1 VMKIKIA
8 EGELDL
14 NSAVNC
20 GRKWKQFWRK
30 NMCRI

>member
-1 VMKIKIA
+1 MTKNSTIGSTTVMKIKIA

-20 GRKWKQFWRK
+20 GRK
-30 NMCRI
+30 